1 MRIFTLGLVLL
12 FLFAAY
18 FFTTKNYKEVYDI
31 FDVLQLELPFKI
43 NAMNNFWEKSF
54 YINFN
59 KDVNDAVRMVIL
71 HKWIVFWLKVDKNEY
86 SKIKQRLQNLRNK

>member
-1 MRIFTLGLVLL
+1 
-12 FLFAAY
+12 
-18 FFTTKNYKEVYDI
+18 
-31 FDVLQLELPFKI
+31 
-43 NAMNNFWEKSF
+43 MNNFWEKSF